1 MKQTRTGL
9 DLSYTS
15 IFWLFMLGSI
25 LGYLLEGFWCILT
38 KGHWEHHAATLWGP
52 FCIIYGI
59 ATIVLYITAY
69 YIQKQRVWVQLG
81 LLMGVGV
88 LIEYTASLLQ
98 EVFFGSTSWDYSCL
112 LYTSPSPRDCS

>member
-38 KGHWEHHAATLWGP
+38 KGHWEHHAATLWGHSAS
-52 FCIIYGI
+52 YM
-59 ATIVLYITAY
+59 A
-69 YIQKQRVWVQLG
+69 
-81 LLMGVGV
+81 LLP
-88 LIEYTASLLQ
+88 SS
-98 EVFFGSTSWDYSCL
+98 STSRPITFKNNAYGSNWDC
-112 LYTSPSPRDCS
+112 

>member
-1 MKQTRTGL
+1 MKQTHTNL
-9 DLSYTS
+9 DLSYSS

-59 ATIVLYITAY
+59 AAIVLYITAY

-98 EVFFGSTSWDYSCL
+98 EVFL
-112 LYTSPSPRDCS
+112 LSLIHI